1 MDLGSS
7 GLWDDPLRVAASLA
21 HMVVRER
28 DPDRA
33 RELIL
38 EQTGRLLDASVV
50 RIFEPSPQAGL
61 QYTRS
66 WGEGQLPASAI
77 EMEREL
83 LSRAAAQNRSL
94 LSTHSRL
101 DPALRGLAERCRH
114 DRAIVHLLLI
124 RAEQATHGAAC
135 VHWLDRER
143 PTFEQRVGFYLYWDQ
158 IGIAIATMQERALVQ
173 QELGRLHRLALRD
186 DLTGLPNGRALNEE
200 LRRRLDEK
208 ASVTLLVIDFDGMRD
223 ANNQL
228 GYQAGGDVL
237 IRTVGTALPQLLEG
251 HEFAARLHTAG
262 DEFACITQASD
273 EARAVERAAQLEH
286 GLASI
291 EVPNTH
297 RGIYRGASVGHATAR
312 PDDTPATLI
321 ARASAGMRERKRER
335 YSRTDIP
342 RP

>member
-38 EQTGRLLDASVV
+38 EQTGRLLDASLV
-50 RIFEPSPQAGL
+50 RLFEPFPQAGL

-66 WGEGQLPASAI
+66 WGEGHLPASAI
-77 EMEREL
+77 AMEREL
-83 LSRAAAQNRSL
+83 LARAAEQNRSL
-94 LSTHSRL
+94 LSTHYRL
-101 DPALRGLAERCRH
+101 DRALRGLAERCRQDH
-114 DRAIVHLLLI
+114 VIVHLLLI
-124 RAEQATHGAAC
+124 RADQATHGAAC
-135 VHWLDRER
+135 VHWLNRER

-158 IGIAIATMQERALVQ
+158 IGIALATMHERALVQ
-173 QELGRLHRLALRD
+173 QELGRLHQLALRD
-186 DLTGLPNGRALNEE
+186 DLTGLPNGRALNDE
-200 LRRRLDEK
+200 LQRRLDEK
-208 ASVTLLVIDFDGMRD
+208 ASLTLLVIDFDGMRD

-228 GYQAGGDVL
+228 GHQAGGDVL
-237 IRTVGTALPQLLEG
+237 IRAVGTALPQLLAA

-262 DEFACITQASD
+262 DEFACITRTSD
-273 EARAVERAAQLEH
+273 DEPAVERAAKLER

-297 RGIYRGASVGHATAR
+297 RGLYRGASVGHATSL

-321 ARASAGMRERKRER
+321 ARASESMRRRKRER
-335 YSRTDIP
+335 YNRTVG
-342 RP
+342 RR